1 MPYNPITLEYH
12 PDEKGKQLMSND
24 EEAKV
29 GIQLIDRELFR
40 LELTS
45 EPLTLMPDP
54 TVDITF

>member
-29 GIQLIDRELFR
+29 EVQLINSEL
-40 LELTS
+40 LG
-45 EPLTLMPDP
+45 
-54 TVDITF
+54 